1 MKITRLTAV
10 AEKNACVHKLVL
22 KKSAKKE
29 LDRLSDTVFQKIDT
43 AILSLKD
50 NPYPF
55 PHSKKLEGENK
66 FRLRVGDNRVVYD
79 VHEKDKTITIC
90 RIRHRKEVYR

>member
-1 MKITRLTAV
+1 MRFTAA
-10 AEKNACVHKLVL
+10 AENRVSVYKFVL

-29 LDRLSDTVFQKIDT
+29 LDSLSDAVFQKIDN

-50 NPYPF
+50 NPRPF

-66 FRLRVGDNRVVYD
+66 FRLRVGDYRVVYTVD
-79 VHEKDKTITIC
+79 GKDKVITIY